1 MKRALTIIVVALFC
15 IIALGGVIS
24 LGSMWENNEAGEILV
39 IQAPL
44 SGELTVYTEP
54 GRKWQGYGTP
64 THYKRSNN
72 FNFDTEA
79 SKLTIRFNDG
89 GHASMLGTARY
100 DLPLDKPHIL
110 DVHRTFGSSE
120 ALHSQLVKSIMEK
133 SVYMAGPLMSSKESY
148 AERKSDLI
156 NVIEDQAAKGVYQ
169 TKIVMKEVE
178 DILDGKKKWVNSVD
192 FKIDPKTGVILRQ
205 EESPL
210 IRFGVTLYNVTPKE
224 INYEPVIVEQIQQQQ
239 KATMAIQIAKANSA
253 KAEQDAKTAEE
264 QGKAN
269 AASAKWAQEV
279 EKATAVTAAQKEKEV
294 AETNAKQR
302 LAVAELD
309 KQAAE
314 QEKQKNILLGEGE
327 AKRKSLVML
336 ADGALTQKIEALKEI
351 NGAWADAIGSY
362 KGPLV
367 PSIIMG
373 GSGAGN
379 GKDNSV
385 VDLIEMLKANAARS
399 LAADMSLPAN
409 TKP

>member
-1 MKRALTIIVVALFC
+1 MNGIYKWVVLGLIC
-15 IIALGGVIS
+15 IIS
-24 LGSMWENNEAGEILV
+24 LGGIISLGNLLENNEAGEILV
-39 IQAPL
+39 IQSPID
-44 SGELTVYTEP
+44 GTLTVYTEP
-54 GRKWQGYGTP
+54 GRKWQGWGTP

-192 FKIDPKTGVILRQ
+192 FKTDPKTGVILRQ

-269 AASAKWAQEV
+269 SASAKWAQEV

-302 LAVAELD
+302 LAVAEYD

-327 AKRKSLVML
+327 AKRKSLVMA

-362 KGPLV
+362 KGALT

-373 GSGAGN
+373 SGGTGN